1 MYIFGYRM
9 YIHCLTFQLR
19 TAVTKSIALLSSPR
33 SQRQRDRPE
42 SILTNQL
49 ECPPTPT
56 HRPKPLCPLPV
67 CQTSNMS
74 LSSEEPLPPCK

>member
-1 MYIFGYRM
+1 M
-9 YIHCLTFQLR
+9 FQLK

-33 SQRQRDRPE
+33 SNRQRSE
-42 SILTNQL
+42 LTMANQL

-67 CQTSNMS
+67 CQTSNVS